1 MASGSTTNYALPY
14 PLDTDPVNVA
24 GDVEDLA
31 VTIDSILR
39 ESIDDASA
47 ALITGATVS
56 NGFSTPVYTD
66 NGSSVGS
73 LAFSLAQNIQTSAS
87 PTFVGLTL
95 SGDAA
100 VNGGDITTTQTTFN
114 LINTTATTLNIGQA
128 ATTVSMGATT
138 GTTTVNND
146 LNIASGKVFKINST
160 EVLSATTLGS
170 GVTGSSLT
178 SVGTISS
185 GTWSGTAI
193 AADKGGTGQ
202 TSYAIGDLLYAS
214 TTTALSKLADVATG
228 NALISGGIGVAP
240 SWGKIDLSTH
250 ISGTLAV
257 ASGGTGVTSSTGTTN
272 VVLSD
277 SPTFTGAPLS
287 TTAAVDTNTTQIA
300 TTAYVVGQG
309 YLKLSG
315 GTLTG
320 ALIATAPTTSLASI
334 RLPHGT
340 APTSPTDGDTW
351 TTTLG
356 LYVQVAGV
364 TVGPLGTGGG
374 GTSGVGLDSV
384 MFLGGM

>member
-39 ESIDDASA
+39 ESIDDAAA

-138 GTTTVNND
+138 GTTTVRND
-146 LNIASGKVFKINST
+146 LNVASGKVFKINST

-185 GTWSGTAI
+185 GTWNGTTI
-193 AADKGGTGQ
+193 
-202 TSYAIGDLLYAS
+202 
-214 TTTALSKLADVATG
+214 
-228 NALISGGIGVAP
+228 
-240 SWGKIDLSTH
+240 
-250 ISGTLAV
+250 AV
-257 ASGGTGVTSSTGTTN
+257 ANGGTGVTASTGTTS

-309 YLKLSG
+309 YLKSATASSTYLALAG

-320 ALIATAPTTSLASI
+320 ALIATAPTTSFASL

-340 APTSPTDGDTW
+340 APTAPTDGDTW

>member
-39 ESIDDASA
+39 ESIDDAAA

-138 GTTTVNND
+138 GTTTVRND
-146 LNIASGKVFKINST
+146 LNLASGKVFKINST

-185 GTWSGTAI
+185 GTWNGTTI
-193 AADKGGTGQ
+193 
-202 TSYAIGDLLYAS
+202 
-214 TTTALSKLADVATG
+214 
-228 NALISGGIGVAP
+228 
-240 SWGKIDLSTH
+240 
-250 ISGTLAV
+250 AV
-257 ASGGTGVTSSTGTTN
+257 ANGGTGVTSSTGTTS
-272 VVLSD
+272 VVLSG
-277 SPTFTGAPLS
+277 SPTLTGTPLS

-300 TTAYVVGQG
+300 TTAFVIGQAYAKLASPTFTGTPAAPTAAADTNTTQVATTAYVVGQG
-309 YLKLSG
+309 YLKSATASSTYLALAG

-320 ALIATAPTTSLASI
+320 ALIATAPTTSLASL

-340 APTSPTDGDTW
+340 APTAPTNGDTW

-356 LYVQVAGV
+356 LYVQVNGV
-364 TVGPLGTGGG
+364 NTHVCSPWHTLGTHSWNRWFQTAKPG
-374 GTSGVGLDSV
+374 SY
-384 MFLGGM
+384 LG

>member
-73 LAFSLAQNIQTSAS
+73 LAFSLAQDIRSTAS
-87 PTFVGLTL
+87 PAFVGLSL
-95 SGDAA
+95 S
-100 VNGGDITTTQTTFN
+100 
-114 LINTTATTLNIGQA
+114 
-128 ATTVSMGATT
+128 
-138 GTTTVNND
+138 
-146 LNIASGKVFKINST
+146 
-160 EVLSATTLGS
+160 
-170 GVTGSSLT
+170 
-178 SVGTISS
+178 GTISS
-185 GTWSGTAI
+185 GTWGGTAI

-202 TSYAIGDLLYAS
+202 TSYAVGDLLYAS
-214 TTTALSKLADVATG
+214 TTTALSKLADIATG
-228 NALISGGIGVAP
+228 NALISGGVGVAP
-240 SWGKIDLSTH
+240 SWGKIGLTTH
-250 ISGTLAV
+250 VSGTLPV
-257 ASGGTGVTSSTGTTN
+257 ANGGTGVTSSTGTTS
-272 VVLSD
+272 VVLSG
-277 SPTFTGAPLS
+277 SPTLTGTPLS

-300 TTAYVVGQG
+300 TTAFVIGQAYAKLASPTFTGTPAAPTAAVETNTTQVATTEYVVSQG
-309 YLKLSG
+309 YLKSATASSTYLALAG

-320 ALIATAPTTSLASI
+320 ALIATAPTTSLASL

-356 LYVQVAGV
+356 LYVQVDGV